1 MKILKIL
8 LSFILKLMKFVFK
21 EIFSFI
27 IKFSLIVVIAVII
40 GSFIL
45 KHTRESKSIVKKGT
59 VIEVDFAN
67 VYDSEMNILAKL
79 LSGEQQEFYT
89 LLSKLDEIKN
99 DANVSG
105 VIFKLDNLP
114 FNKGE
119 IEEIGKKIEDIKNS
133 NKKIYMY
140 AENFDNTNYSLA
152 LYGDEIVMPPTM
164 AAGVN
169 LTGYYSELAYYGG
182 LASNLGITFNVVHVG
197 DYKAF
202 GENYVRKTMSKEYKE
217 NIIKMKDIVYNNF
230 VDNISNFR
238 KIDRKTI
245 DSELLNGDFVSSNS
259 IDLKEKGLID
269 TLKYENQLK
278 EELGENNI
286 LSLVDYDNERI
297 NKKDKIAVIY
307 INGEIMMGGK
317 EQRGLSQMV
326 TPESVFAEVDKVIK
340 DDNIKGVVIR
350 INSPG
355 GSALASNIITKRLEF
370 LKSKKPVYVSIGG
383 VAASGGYYIATSGEK
398 IFADKESV
406 TGSIGV
412 VSIIPNFEKLI
423 KGINVNVETIKK
435 GEYSDLY
442 SLTTEFNDKD
452 REKIYDSSYKVY
464 DEFLTVVANSRKMS
478 KEDVHKIGQGK
489 VWLGTQA
496 KEIGLVDDIG
506 GLDFTIEKLA
516 KDLNLKNYSVVEV
529 LEAPKLTD
537 VLKGA
542 FPFLVTVEKVNNVV
556 NGEKELYFKP
566 LYYFPYKIN

>member
-1 MKILKIL
+1 MNILKIF
-8 LSFILKLMKFVFK
+8 LSFVLKLIKFLFK
-21 EIFSFI
+21 EFFSFV
-27 IKFSLIVVIAVII
+27 IKLGLIVVVVLII
-40 GSFIL
+40 GSFVL
-45 KHTRESKSIVKKGT
+45 KHTKENKSVVKKGT
-59 VIEVDFAN
+59 FIEVDFAN
-67 VYDSEMNILAKL
+67 VYDSEMNLLARL

-89 LLSKLDEIKN
+89 LLSKLDEIRN

-105 VIFKLDNLP
+105 VIFKLDDLP

-119 IEEIGKKIEDIKNS
+119 IEEIGKKIENIKNS
-133 NKKIYMY
+133 NKKTYMY

-152 LYGDEIVMPPTM
+152 LYGDEIIMPPTM

-182 LASNLGITFNVVHVG
+182 LANNLGINFNVVHVG

-230 VDNISNFR
+230 VDSISNFR
-238 KIDRKTI
+238 KIDRKII
-245 DSELLNGDFVSSNS
+245 DVELLNGEFVSSNS

-278 EELGENNI
+278 DELGENNI
-286 LSLVDYDNERI
+286 LSLADYSSEKI
-297 NKKDKIAVIY
+297 NRKDKIAVIY
-307 INGEIMMGGK
+307 INGQIMMGGK

-326 TPESVFAEVDKVIK
+326 TPESVFTEIDKIMK
-340 DDNIKGVVIR
+340 DNNIKGVVVR

-355 GSALASNIITKRLEF
+355 GSALASNLITKRLEF

-412 VSIIPNFEKLI
+412 VSIIPNFEKFI
-423 KGINVNVETIKK
+423 KGIDVKVETVKK

-442 SLTTEFNDKD
+442 SLTTEFTDKD
-452 REKIYDSSYKVY
+452 REKIYNSSYKVY
-464 DEFLTVVANSRKMS
+464 DEFLTVVANSRKMA

-506 GLDFTIEKLA
+506 GLDFTIKTLAEDLKLE
-516 KDLNLKNYSVVEV
+516 NYSVIEMVET
-529 LEAPKLTD
+529 PKLTD
-537 VLKGA
+537 ILKGV
-542 FPFLVTVEKVNNVV
+542 FPFLVTLEKVNNVV

>member
-1 MKILKIL
+1 MNILKIF
-8 LSFILKLMKFVFK
+8 LSFVLKLIKFLFK
-21 EIFSFI
+21 EFFSFV
-27 IKFSLIVVIAVII
+27 IKLGLIVVVVLII
-40 GSFIL
+40 GSFVL
-45 KHTRESKSIVKKGT
+45 KHTKENKSVVKKGT
-59 VIEVDFAN
+59 FIEVDFAN
-67 VYDSEMNILAKL
+67 VYDSEMNLLARL

-89 LLSKLDEIKN
+89 LLSKLDEIRN

-105 VIFKLDNLP
+105 VIFKLDDLP

-119 IEEIGKKIEDIKNS
+119 IEEIGKKIENIKNS
-133 NKKIYMY
+133 NKKTYMY

-152 LYGDEIVMPPTM
+152 LYGDEIIMPPTM

-182 LASNLGITFNVVHVG
+182 LANNLGINFNVVHVG

-230 VDNISNFR
+230 VDSISNFR
-238 KIDRKTI
+238 KIDRKII
-245 DSELLNGDFVSSNS
+245 DVELLNGEFVSSNS

-278 EELGENNI
+278 DELGENNI
-286 LSLVDYDNERI
+286 LSLADYSSEKI
-297 NKKDKIAVIY
+297 NRKDKIAVIY
-307 INGEIMMGGK
+307 INGQIMMGGK

-326 TPESVFAEVDKVIK
+326 TPESVFTEVDKIMK
-340 DDNIKGVVIR
+340 DNNIKGVVVR

-355 GSALASNIITKRLEF
+355 GSALASNLITKRLEF

-412 VSIIPNFEKLI
+412 VSIIPNFEKFI
-423 KGINVNVETIKK
+423 KGIDVKVETVKK

-442 SLTTEFNDKD
+442 SLTTEFTDKD
-452 REKIYDSSYKVY
+452 REKIYNSSYKVY
-464 DEFLTVVANSRKMS
+464 DEFLTVVANSRKMA

-506 GLDFTIEKLA
+506 GLDFTIKTLAEDLKLE
-516 KDLNLKNYSVVEV
+516 NYSVIEMVET
-529 LEAPKLTD
+529 PKLTD
-537 VLKGA
+537 ILKGV
-542 FPFLVTVEKVNNVV
+542 FPFLVTLEKVNNVV